1 MKRYGML
8 RAVEISPAFIAFLC
22 AYYYFDPARTFVPFL
37 FSVTAHEAGH
47 LLALAL
53 LRARVHKL
61 RLTFSGAVLVT
72 EPLNYWRE
80 IAAAAAGPAVNALL
94 LAVFAQAEPLTA
106 FVNLLLLSY
115 NMLPFYPLDGGRI
128 LRALLHLLFSAEVA
142 ELTEK
147 IVCGAC
153 CLFLLC
159 GAVWLTCACHAGLW
173 PVIVW
178 ALLAVR
184 IAGTILPEKQ
194 FFLRKELTNANS
206 RAKITKL

>member
-1 MKRYGML
+1 VRRCSGL
-8 RAVEISPAFIAFLC
+8 RALEISPAFIVFLC
-22 AYYYFDPARTFVPFL
+22 AYYYFDPAKTFAPFL
-37 FSVTAHEAGH
+37 FSVSAHEAGH
-47 LLALAL
+47 LLALTL

-72 EPLNYWRE
+72 EPLRYSQE

-94 LAVFAQAEPLTA
+94 LALFAKAEPQTA

-115 NMLPFYPLDGGRI
+115 NLLPFYPLDGGRI
-128 LRALLHLLFSAEVA
+128 LRAVLHLLLSADTA
-142 ELTEK
+142 EQTERV
-147 IVCGAC
+147 VCGAC

-159 GAVWLTCACHAGLW
+159 GAVYLTCALHAGLW

-184 IAGTILPEKQ
+184 IAGTILPENHI
-194 FFLRKELTNANS
+194 FLRKRVDKS
-206 RAKITKL
+206 KLAC